1 VGLQGLL
8 LTEPPQEVLPH
19 DQPQEEEVSREDS
32 SDNSV
37 NMLNCSN
44 VINNSSSSVYS
55 SCSNVSSSRVILP
68 DKNKLKVL
76 FSNVDTLTNK
86 CNELQVYLDTE
97 SPDIIGLCVKFSPKM
112 LWIRRVYQT

>member
-1 VGLQGLL
+1 
-8 LTEPPQEVLPH
+8 
-19 DQPQEEEVSREDS
+19 
-32 SDNSV
+32 
-37 NMLNCSN
+37 MLNRSN

-86 CNELQVYLDTE
+86 CNELHVYLDTE
-97 SPDIIGLCVKFSPKM
+97 SPDIIGLCVKFSLKM

>member
-1 VGLQGLL
+1 
-8 LTEPPQEVLPH
+8 
-19 DQPQEEEVSREDS
+19 
-32 SDNSV
+32 
-37 NMLNCSN
+37 MLNRSN

-97 SPDIIGLCVKFSPKM
+97 SPDIIGLCEISPKNAM
-112 LWIRRVYQT
+112 DKESISDLVLPSYERLVPGTRGSWYCIVCEELY